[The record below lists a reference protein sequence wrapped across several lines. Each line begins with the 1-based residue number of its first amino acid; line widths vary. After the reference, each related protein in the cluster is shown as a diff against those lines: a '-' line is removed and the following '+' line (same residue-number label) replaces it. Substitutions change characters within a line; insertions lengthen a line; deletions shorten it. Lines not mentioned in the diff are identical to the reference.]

1 MAGPAF
7 KGTLTLTTSQLKQK
21 FLCCSGCSNEY
32 DDIENFARL
41 LPCLHSMCNQ
51 CVHNLAKDGVL
62 PCPECDQKHEFKG
75 DVSSFPRDNTRQDLM
90 DFVRVKLAPGAIICQ
105 SCGDTKQASFRCK
118 NCSEFLCEEC
128 HVAHKRTNVTRGHEL
143 LELQSLQKKE
153 NLDAFCHQQK
163 CPDHDRE
170 LELYCNKDDCQKP
183 ICFICA
189 LLTHKQELGHDIKE
203 ILKISI
209 EKKDGMRK
217 RIDDVNMTGRE
228 IKQIIESIGR
238 EVQSVRALGKEVATE
253 INNNFDHYIQTLEKR
268 RDELK
273 RDVDKYV
280 QIKAGT
286 LENQLRNLKQ
296 QQKHIN
302 EAAEFADQTLLYN
315 NPPAFLQIE
324 GTVVDRLD
332 KLHNEWFD
340 KEPHEVA
347 TIGFNCKGLSQE
359 IQNKVSTMAKVW
371 SSNAYQPNTKITP
384 KQNDA
389 VQDETVTFLVVLCN
403 YVGKPLTEDV
413 GHLKATLT
421 DPNGATVD
429 VRVIQNG
436 SEEFRVT
443 FVPFYAGSY
452 KLDVSI
458 LDKPLGEHE
467 FQVQPRDK
475 PQGSNIDASQLDG
488 ATRPDFTLERKKAHR
503 DVTVTPDGKTFVNS
517 PSGTLM
523 ESTKDRLHK
532 FKGTYGNTLFTSPG
546 KFYYEVN
553 IRYKI
558 RSQLEKSNLV
568 FELGLAR
575 RNEMDKKHVVDGQ
588 PHAWS
593 MICSQ
598 HVDCDAICLH
608 IARGGK
614 CLFHETLSK
623 NAIGCTMD
631 KTFGFLLDATSGV
644 WRIFDASK
652 NKSICQ
658 MDDVDCSEPLVPVV
672 SGYNPNQVE
681 VTMTLCTGDEE

>member
-1 MAGPAF
+1 MAEPAF
-7 KGTLTLTTSQLKQK
+7 KGTLTMTTSQLKQK

-51 CVHNLAKDGVL
+51 CVHNLAKDGAL

-105 SCGDTKQASFRCK
+105 SCGDTKQASVRCK

-183 ICFICA
+183 ICVICA

-217 RIDDVNMTGRE
+217 RIDDVKHDGER
-228 IKQIIESIGR
+228 
-238 EVQSVRALGKEVATE
+238 
-253 INNNFDHYIQTLEKR
+253 
-268 RDELK
+268 
-273 RDVDKYV
+273 
-280 QIKAGT
+280 
-286 LENQLRNLKQ
+286 NQAYNR
-296 QQKHIN
+296 KHWS
-302 EAAEFADQTLLYN
+302 
-315 NPPAFLQIE
+315 
-324 GTVVDRLD
+324 LD

-523 ESTKDRLHK
+523 ESIKDRLHK
-532 FKGTYGNTLFTSPG
+532 FKGTYGNTVFTSPG